1 MKLDY
6 FPSKKD
12 EKPAFSKEASLSSQ
26 TSTWMAKRQRNKVE
40 KDVEILRHRIT
51 LLSHL
56 ESKAKKKVKE
66 MKEKTDKIIEI
77 KETIE
82 SQNSAVLN
90 SIKFLSFFLIQVFL
104 LRKNIRKAQQKK
116 KKN

>member
-66 MKEKTDKIIEI
+66 MKEKTEKIIEI

-90 SIKFLSFFLIQVFL
+90 SI
-104 LRKNIRKAQQKK
+104 
-116 KKN
+116 